1 MDGSIGSEKLDEL
14 KETFEFLE
22 DWTEKYSHL
31 IELGK
36 AMPALEDSFKTEVFK
51 VQGCMSQVWLVASK
65 NDGNEPTYDF
75 RGDSDALIVKG
86 LVALVLMI
94 FSGKSAKQIESLD
107 EKAIFNELGLD
118 SHLSIGRRN
127 GLESMVKKIRT
138 FAKIG

>member
-36 AMPALEDSFKTEVFK
+36 AMPPLDVAFKTDVYK
-51 VQGCMSQVWLVASK
+51 VQGCMSQVWLVADKRDS
-65 NDGNEPTYDF
+65 EQPIYDF

-94 FSGKSAKQIESLD
+94 FSGKTANQIESLD
-107 EKAIFNELGLD
+107 EKAIFSELGLD

-127 GLESMVKKIRT
+127 GLESMVLKIKSFSKR
-138 FAKIG
+138 G